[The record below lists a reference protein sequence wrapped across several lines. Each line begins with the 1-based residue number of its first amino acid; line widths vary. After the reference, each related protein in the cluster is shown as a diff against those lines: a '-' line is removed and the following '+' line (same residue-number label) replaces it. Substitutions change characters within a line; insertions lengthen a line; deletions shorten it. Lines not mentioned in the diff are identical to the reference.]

1 MSRWMPVTDW
11 HDPYAD
17 KPPAL
22 RRLSLFE
29 VYMAKRRKAR
39 ATAGRYKIPPFDKVS

>member
-29 VYMAKRRKAR
+29 VYMMKRRKVRSHAKL
-39 ATAGRYKIPPFDKVS
+39 YKIPPFDKVS